1 MTRNNSDWWTRLKT
15 ALAVIGI
22 TLLIWLAAD
31 QNVSIEEEFEMTV
44 RLAADSRDRYAGF
57 AEPPYA
63 RVFKVKLNGRRN
75 RLRDFRRLTDS
86 GTVFTAVIDRTM
98 PSASSP
104 RSFSVLE
111 DLLPGVAELRESR
124 LAIRSVDPS
133 NVEAI
138 VDGYTTIRD
147 IRVKPDYGG
156 LKISPEFLR
165 NSVNAHVPNFVAKL
179 LGNAPIA
186 LAVPKQDIRSIAR
199 PDGAFEVPGVLAFD
213 ILDRLDPNLRI
224 EFQPSNEVMITGRI
238 EALTATESKGP
249 IQINWAVPDEIQ
261 RDYVI
266 VAEQSGF
273 RVYIDVTGPRER
285 VSQLDPRRVR
295 AFVDVFAG
303 DIDNPGPNKEIVREV
318 RFVLPPDFPD
328 CSIAPDAPVQT
339 IRFRLE
345 PRPRGAAQAGP
356 SFRPESPLS

>member
-1 MTRNNSDWWTRLKT
+1 MTRNNSDWWSRTRT

-31 QNVSIEEEFEMTV
+31 QNVAIEEEFEMTV

-63 RVFKVKLNGRRN
+63 RVLKVKLNGRRN
-75 RLRDFRRLTDS
+75 RLRDFRRLTDA

-98 PSASSP
+98 PSSTSP
-104 RSFSVLE
+104 RSFSVVE
-111 DLLPGVAELRESR
+111 DVLPGISELRESR
-124 LAIRSVDPS
+124 LAIRSVEPS
-133 NVEAI
+133 TVEAI

-165 NSVNAHVPNFVAKL
+165 NSVNAQVPNFVAKM
-179 LGNAPIA
+179 LGNSPIA
-186 LAVPKQDIRSIAR
+186 IAVPRQDIRSIAR
-199 PDGAFEVPGVLAFD
+199 PDGAFEVPGVLSFD
-213 ILDRLDPNLRI
+213 ILEKLDPSLKI

-249 IQINWAVPDEIQ
+249 IQINWAVPDELQ

-273 RVYIDVTGPRER
+273 RVYLDVTGPRER
-285 VSQLDPRRVR
+285 VSQLDPRRIR
-295 AFVDVFAG
+295 AFVDVLAG

-318 RFVLPPDFPD
+318 RFVLPPDFSD
-328 CSIAPDAPVQT
+328 CSVAPDAPVQT

-345 PRPRGAAQAGP
+345 PRQRGAARA
-356 SFRPESPLS
+356 SRSNRAESPFS